1 MTKLTLGLAAAAAV
15 LAMGTAAQA
24 SQRGVVNQN
33 TSVGGKA
40 HVNNIR
46 LCNNRC
52 SISGDYAGNIVGI
65 GNQNLGPTSAGK
77 SGGHSNGYGHSKDG
91 HKGYGMP

>member
-1 MTKLTLGLAAAAAV
+1 MTKVTIGLAAVAAI
-15 LAMGTAAQA
+15 LATGTVAQA
-24 SQRGVVNQN
+24 KSVTGVVNQN
-33 TSVGGKA
+33 TSVNGKA

-52 SISGDYAGNIVGI
+52 TISGDYAGNIVGI

-77 SGGHSNGYGHSKDG
+77 SSGHSNGHSKG